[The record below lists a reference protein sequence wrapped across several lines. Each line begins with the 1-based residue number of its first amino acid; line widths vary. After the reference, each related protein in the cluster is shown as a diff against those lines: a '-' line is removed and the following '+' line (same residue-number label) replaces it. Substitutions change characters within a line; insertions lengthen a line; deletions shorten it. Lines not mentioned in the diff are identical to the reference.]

1 MGRSTKK
8 KVKNYIYIV
17 PVILWMAFIF
27 YMSAKTG
34 EGSSAVSNPITDLIV
49 DIFQRARHD
58 TAPAVDRMT
67 GVVEVMVRKGAHMT
81 EYGILMALL
90 VLAVKKTC
98 GKISAGWTYV
108 WSTAITFA
116 YACSDEIHQLFV
128 ADRAGKGSD
137 VLIDMCGAVIALLI
151 ISGMK
156 STRGRVV
163 TGFLYWWLRRCFCFC
178 GRFNGDLVMGKLEL
192 DCCRWYIN
200 KDYEHQ
206 EMSDA
211 RLEDK

>member
-1 MGRSTKK
+1 MARSSKK
-8 KVKNYIYIV
+8 KAKKYIYIV
-17 PVILWMAFIF
+17 PVILWMTFIF

-98 GKISAGWTYV
+98 GKISEGWTYV

-128 ADRAGKGSD
+128 ADRAGKGTD

-163 TGFLYWWLRRCFCFC
+163 TGFLI
-178 GRFNGDLVMGKLEL
+178 GIVLVAAAMFLL
-192 DCCRWYIN
+192 LWPF
-200 KDYEHQ
+200 
-206 EMSDA
+206 
-211 RLEDK
+211 

>member
-1 MGRSTKK
+1 MARSSKK
-8 KVKNYIYIV
+8 KEKKYIYII
-17 PVILWMAFIF
+17 PVILWMTFIF

-67 GVVEVMVRKGAHMT
+67 GVVEVMVRN
-81 EYGILMALL
+81 
-90 VLAVKKTC
+90 
-98 GKISAGWTYV
+98 V

-163 TGFLYWWLRRCFCFC
+163 TGFLI
-178 GRFNGDLVMGKLEL
+178 GIVLVAAAMFLL
-192 DCCRWYIN
+192 LWPF
-200 KDYEHQ
+200 
-206 EMSDA
+206 
-211 RLEDK
+211 

>member
-1 MGRSTKK
+1 MARSSKK
-8 KVKNYIYIV
+8 KAKKYIYIV

-58 TAPAVDRMT
+58 TAPAVD
-67 GVVEVMVRKGAHMT
+67 HMT

-128 ADRAGKGSD
+128 ADRAGKGTD

-163 TGFLYWWLRRCFCFC
+163 TGFLI
-178 GRFNGDLVMGKLEL
+178 GIVLVAAAMFLL
-192 DCCRWYIN
+192 LWPF
-200 KDYEHQ
+200 
-206 EMSDA
+206 
-211 RLEDK
+211 

>member
-128 ADRAGKGSD
+128 ADRAGKG
-137 VLIDMCGAVIALLI
+137 
-151 ISGMK
+151 
-156 STRGRVV
+156 
-163 TGFLYWWLRRCFCFC
+163 
-178 GRFNGDLVMGKLEL
+178 
-192 DCCRWYIN
+192 
-200 KDYEHQ
+200 
-206 EMSDA
+206 
-211 RLEDK
+211 

>member
-1 MGRSTKK
+1 MARSSKK
-8 KVKNYIYIV
+8 KEKKYIYIV
-17 PVILWMAFIF
+17 PVILWMVFIF
-27 YMSAKTG
+27 YMSSKTG
-34 EGSSAVSNPITDLIV
+34 EGSSAVSNPITGLIV
-49 DIFQRARHD
+49 DLFQKARHD

-90 VLAVKKTC
+90 VLAVKKNC

-108 WSTAITFA
+108 WSAAITFA

-128 ADRAGKGSD
+128 ADRAGKGTD

-156 STRGRVV
+156 STRGRIV
-163 TGFLYWWLRRCFCFC
+163 TGFLIGLLLAAGAMFLFLWPF
-178 GRFNGDLVMGKLEL
+178 
-192 DCCRWYIN
+192 
-200 KDYEHQ
+200 
-206 EMSDA
+206 
-211 RLEDK
+211 

>member
-1 MGRSTKK
+1 MARSSKK
-8 KVKNYIYIV
+8 KEKKYIYII

-90 VLAVKKTC
+90 VLAVKKNC

-108 WSTAITFA
+108 WSMAITFA

-163 TGFLYWWLRRCFCFC
+163 TGFLI
-178 GRFNGDLVMGKLEL
+178 GIVLVAAAMFLL
-192 DCCRWYIN
+192 LWPF
-200 KDYEHQ
+200 
-206 EMSDA
+206 
-211 RLEDK
+211 